1 MKKDIEA
8 AVQRVDAAVAAR
20 DKALLTIGN
29 LVHESVPVDN
39 DEARDHVME
48 QQHEI
53 ACSCGF
59 GSTPSF
65 AAQLRR
71 RHLT

>member
-20 DKALLTIGN
+20 DTALLTIGN

-39 DEARDHVME
+39 DEARAV
-48 QQHEI
+48 Q
-53 ACSCGF
+53 
-59 GSTPSF
+59 
-65 AAQLRR
+65 
-71 RHLT
+71 

>member
-20 DKALLTIGN
+20 DTALLTIGN

-39 DEARDHVME
+39 DEARPCV
-48 QQHEI
+48 
-53 ACSCGF
+53 
-59 GSTPSF
+59 
-65 AAQLRR
+65 QLVCRICLPL
-71 RHLT
+71 HL